1 MSKGRLSRR
10 LAVAMYREF
19 LQEFGATITK
29 QDEEQYADIFEGTLQ
44 GKKFKL
50 RIHHNK
56 DGELTKVDWQK
67 ITREDFQ
74 EIKSLFDEMIAE
86 IIKLSDKAKA
96 VALQMQMKGMK
107 VTVKDEDKGA
117 AP

>member
-10 LAVAMYREF
+10 LAVTMCRDI

-56 DGELTKVDWQK
+56 EGELTKVDWQK

-74 EIKSLFDEMIAE
+74 EIKSFFDVMIAE
-86 IIKLSDKAKA
+86 IIKLSKKDPA
-96 VALQMQMKGMK
+96 VHLPMQMKGMTIK
-107 VTVKDEDKGA
+107 EEDKGA